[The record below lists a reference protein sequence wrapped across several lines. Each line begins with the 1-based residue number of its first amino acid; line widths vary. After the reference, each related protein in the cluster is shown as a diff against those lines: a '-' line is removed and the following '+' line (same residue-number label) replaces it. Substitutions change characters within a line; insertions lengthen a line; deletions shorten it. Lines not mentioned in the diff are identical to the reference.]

1 MVLCPK
7 CGTELN
13 EGSQVCPSCGSP
25 VGTTSQRPSGQAND
39 NPKYKNLGG
48 WLLFFVV
55 CWGLTALAGLAGLA
69 RCASVISHLVK
80 FDLFDNIPAVVGIII
95 SILTS
100 MALSVTMCVCISR
113 RSPNFLRLYQILG
126 IADLAV
132 ALIATIPLTRGVSSA
147 VTAMA
152 GTTIYGCMG
161 AAAGLVLMTMYFC
174 KSERV
179 RTYMKSTEYLD
190 KALFRIGA

>member
-7 CGTELN
+7 CGAELN
-13 EGSQVCPSCGSP
+13 DGSQECPSCGSP
-25 VGTTSQRPSGQAND
+25 VGTTSQRLNEQENV
-39 NPKYKNLGG
+39 NPKYKTLGG

-55 CWGLTALAGLAGLA
+55 CWGLTALAGIAGLA
-69 RCASVISHLVK
+69 RCASVIAHLVR
-80 FDLFDNIPAVVGIII
+80 FELFDDIPAVVGIIF
-95 SILTS
+95 SIITS
-100 MALSVTMCVCISR
+100 MTLSATTCVCISR

-126 IADLAV
+126 IADFVV
-132 ALIATIPLTRGVSSA
+132 ALLTTLPLTQPVSSS

-152 GTTIYGCMG
+152 GPTVSGCMG

-179 RTYMKSTEYLD
+179 RTYMGSTEYLD
-190 KALFRIGA
+190 KALFKIGA